1 MNSKVLLS
9 FLILACFFVFNINT
23 EATVDTVPHQISYQG
38 KLTDTQGVPVN
49 GPVEMTFTIVDSSN
63 SSLWDNTLQVTVTNG
78 HFSTS
83 LGSEVQIPATIFQNS
98 NLRLNISINGE
109 SFMSPINLLASPYAF
124 NAELLDG
131 VDSDQFLRSDE
142 DDTMT
147 GNLSL
152 DGNFVLTGTAT
163 VQNKLLVKV
172 NDATKDWA
180 LSVLREDTGNVT
192 HIKGQNN
199 TTILKAVMEGD
210 SVGVADDINILK
222 VLSTSDKGQVEIGV
236 AGNNADLR
244 VFGITKANE
253 FQLSDGV
260 SITSAYQAADQAIQ
274 DDVNLN
280 EAARINE
287 DANIRSEFAEADDI
301 IQADVNQNEAD
312 SDSADTTLQENI
324 DSLDT
329 AYKAAD
335 VALITEVE
343 TVVNTLMDEDTAIR
357 GDFAA
362 ADAAMQ
368 ADVNQNEAD
377 SDSADTTLQ
386 ENIDSLDTAY
396 KAADVALITEVETV
410 VNTLMDEDTA
420 IRGDFAAADTALSAS
435 LTTAYEAADTAIQAD
450 VNQNEADS
458 DSADAAIRSELATA
472 LLGAE
477 STFQAIIDEVQTDID
492 QNEADSNSADATLQ
506 ENIDSLD
513 TAYKAADTTLQA
525 NINSVATDLSDAET
539 LVGDIVDG

>member
-1 MNSKVLLS
+1 MKYLKMNSKVLLS

-49 GPVEMTFTIVDSSN
+49 GPVDMVFTIVDSSDNALWSN
-63 SSLWDNTLQVTVTNG
+63 SLSVTVTNG

-83 LGSEVQIPATIFQNS
+83 LGSESSIPATIFQNS

-147 GNLSL
+147 GNLNL
-152 DGNFVLTGTAT
+152 DGNFVLIGTAT

-210 SVGVADDINILK
+210 SVGVADDISILK
-222 VLSTSDKGQVEIGV
+222 VLSDSDKGQVEIGV

-274 DDVNLN
+274 DDVNAN

-312 SDSADTTLQENI
+312 SDSAD
-324 DSLDT
+324 
-329 AYKAAD
+329 AAIRSEFTSALSEAQSD
-335 VALITEVE
+335 VQAIIVAL
-343 TVVNTLMDEDTAIR
+343 
-357 GDFAA
+357 
-362 ADAAMQ
+362 Q
-368 ADVNQNEAD
+368 SDVNQNEAD
-377 SDSADTTLQ
+377 SDST
-386 ENIDSLDTAY
+386 
-396 KAADVALITEVETV
+396 DV
-410 VNTLMDEDTA
+410 
-420 IRGDFAAADTALSAS
+420 
-435 LTTAYEAADTAIQAD
+435 AIQA
-450 VNQNEADS
+450 
-458 DSADAAIRSELATA
+458 
-472 LLGAE
+472 
-477 STFQAIIDEVQTDID
+477 DID
-492 QNEADSNSADATLQ
+492 QNEADS
-506 ENIDSLD
+506 
-513 TAYKAADTTLQA
+513 
-525 NINSVATDLSDAET
+525 DLS
-539 LVGDIVDG
+539 LKHI